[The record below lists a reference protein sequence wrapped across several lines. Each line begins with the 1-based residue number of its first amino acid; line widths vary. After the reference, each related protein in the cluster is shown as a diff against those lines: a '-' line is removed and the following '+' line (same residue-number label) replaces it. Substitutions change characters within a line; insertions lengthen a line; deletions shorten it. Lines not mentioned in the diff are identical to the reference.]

1 LLGVVLTVATDFI
14 SVAAL
19 SISITAPMGI
29 WLLEGEIIVPLIL
42 CIATAVMI
50 FKHIE
55 NIQRII
61 NRTEIGLRSTAKG
74 EKRIK

>member
-1 LLGVVLTVATDFI
+1 VVTDFI

-19 SISITAPMGI
+19 SISITAPVGVWFLDGGI
-29 WLLEGEIIVPLIL
+29 VIPLIL
-42 CIATAVMI
+42 AIATAVMI

-55 NIQRII
+55 NIQRIL
-61 NRTEIGLRSTAKG
+61 NHTEIGLRSTAKG